1 MSAYEPN
8 HHRVSTHDYL
18 AGVATRSRQV
28 KFGGTQKPKVKRKQ
42 KQTVYYTIQY
52 DHYETTIS
60 TTIIKMLMHREEF
73 LDLQK

>member
-42 KQTVYYTIQY
+42 KQTVYYIQY
-52 DHYETTIS
+52 DHYAATIS
-60 TTIIKMLMHREEF
+60 TTIIKMFMHREEF